1 MFIKNKSMREIKTL
15 HELVELGIQLKKQ
28 DLPNGFIVT
37 VWAKKENRT
46 KIYSQLLDEGITT
59 EYWKVET
66 KDFGA
71 HNFKVLGINFLLF

>member
-1 MFIKNKSMREIKTL
+1 MREIKTL

-71 HNFKVLGINFLLF
+71 HNFKVLGITCYYSK